1 MPPALQR
8 LLSILFITMPLTLWA
23 QAPTLSF
30 QQLGLAQGLPSSHV
44 TSIIQDN
51 QGFMW
56 FATTKGLSRFDGTH
70 WVQYAH
76 EISNPNSLSHSIL
89 RSLIKAKDGT
99 IWAGSQRGLNRF
111 DAATRTFKRYLFT
124 HLNEAC
130 NHIRSIVEDTN
141 GILWL
146 GTNNSVVRF
155 DPLTEKA
162 ELLALPTDEVSKP
175 SVYNIRCL
183 LADGEMLWIGTQLGL
198 YAYNR
203 RTKSFKV
210 LCKSDEIGSLPDN
223 YVSALTK
230 NSKTG
235 EILIG
240 TRSGVLVT
248 FHQSTETFER
258 MPLQLGEEQAITSIY
273 FTHEGT
279 LWVASQDGGVL
290 RYLSSQNRFVSYIS
304 DDKDPMSICSN
315 SLTKVFQDR
324 GGVLWIGSRD
334 AGTSRCNPF
343 VNKFSDLFS
352 EIGYL
357 PPTSLGLSVPV
368 MDFDKQHNLW
378 VATYDG
384 LLQVNSQRNTFKVF
398 KHDDKNPN
406 SLSNDYVNH
415 LLVDKAG
422 KVWLAT
428 AEHTNRYDPITQRFE
443 KFPYLPAKETPT
455 DYPPFDPKKKDFIAG
470 SKGFAIEMSP
480 DGKIY
485 IGTNEKLNIYNPQ
498 DKTFTH
504 QFNDERI
511 RQLPGKTYNS
521 LYLDSKQNLW
531 VGCGV
536 VGAYKISPDL
546 RKVTV
551 YRHRDDDPNSLPN
564 DGVMTFAEDNHGNI
578 WMGTDEGLGYLDQRT
593 QRFTNYFKKDGLPF
607 DGCSILKIVD
617 DTLWIGTNYGM
628 ACMNL
633 LNHKITAFDHA
644 DGLRNLE
651 FDTDSH
657 TQDALTGEVYM
668 GTTRGVAYFNPHRVQ
683 QNKFVPPV
691 MITAFNAAGKQ
702 LLSENRASDEPIVL
716 NYDQNSFSFEMAA
729 LSYDHP
735 EGNHYAYWLE
745 NFDKDWVQVGN
756 QSFASYTNVPPG
768 EYTLFVRASNN
779 DGVWNTKG
787 VSLLIIVKP
796 PFWQTWWFRL
806 LVILALTSSGT
817 YLYQQRLRLIRR
829 EHKTELR
836 LVKEQQ
842 VLQEKLNLELGEKLD
857 YQQKYEIAQKYQA
870 EVEKRSLLLER
881 EKAMA
886 KYQNLVNQL
895 NPHFLFNSL
904 AVLDSLIFKEQKL
917 ASKYLRQLTKVYRY
931 LIENDESE
939 VVTVAQELRFAQ
951 DFVALLHTRYGDGLV
966 VTMEIPATEGQRKI
980 VPVTLQNLIENAIK
994 HNTTDAESPL
1004 QIHIFIDN
1012 DYVVVENN
1020 LQKRPF
1026 VATSNK
1032 KGLADFQTLYSY
1044 LTNKAVRVQ
1053 EEKSVFR
1060 VIVPLLD

>member
-1 MPPALQR
+1 MPFLQR
-8 LLSILFITMPLTLWA
+8 LFSLLCVLMPLTLWA
-23 QAPTLSF
+23 QTPTLSF
-30 QQLGLAQGLPSSHV
+30 QQLGIAQGLPSSHC
-44 TSIIQDN
+44 TGIIQDN

-56 FATTKGLSRFDGTH
+56 FATTNGLSRFDGTR
-70 WVQYAH
+70 WVQYIH
-76 EISNPNSLSHSIL
+76 EVNKNNSLSHSLL
-89 RSLIKAKDGT
+89 RSITKTKDGT
-99 IWAGSQRGLNRF
+99 IWVGTQRGLNRF
-111 DAATRTFKRYLFT
+111 DKTTGSFKRYFFT

-130 NHIRSIVEDTN
+130 NHIRAIAEDAN

-146 GTNNSVVRF
+146 GTKNSVVRF
-155 DPLTEKA
+155 DPLTEKS
-162 ELLALPTDEVSKP
+162 ELIALPTDEISKP

-183 LADGEMLWIGTQLGL
+183 LADGETLWIGTQLGL

-203 RTKSFKV
+203 RTRAFKA

-223 YVSALTK
+223 YVSTLAK
-230 NSKTG
+230 NPKTG
-235 EILIG
+235 EILVG
-240 TRSGVLVT
+240 TRDGLLLVL
-248 FHQSTETFER
+248 HQSTETFGR
-258 MPLQLGEEQAITSIY
+258 MPLQLEQNQAITSIF
-273 FTHEGT
+273 FTNEGT
-279 LWVASQDGGVL
+279 LWVATQDGGLL
-290 RYLSSQNRFVSYIS
+290 RLLHSQNRFVNYIS
-304 DDKDPMSICSN
+304 NDKDPMSICSN
-315 SLTKVFQDR
+315 SLTQIFQDR
-324 GGVLWIGSRD
+324 GGVLWIASRD

-343 VNKFSDLFS
+343 VTKFNDLFS

-357 PPTSLGLSVPV
+357 PPASLGLSVPV
-368 MDFDKQHNLW
+368 MEFDKQHNLW

-384 LLQVNSQRNTFKVF
+384 LLQVGSQRNTFKVF
-398 KHDDKNPN
+398 KHDDKKTN

-455 DYPPFDPKKKDFIAG
+455 DYPPFNPKKKDFIAG
-470 SKGFAIEMSP
+470 SEGFAIEESP

-485 IGTNEKLNIYNPQ
+485 IGTNEKLNIYDPK
-498 DKTFTH
+498 DRTFTH

-511 RQLPGKTYNS
+511 AKLPGKTYNS

-531 VGCGV
+531 VGSGV
-536 VGAYKISPDL
+536 VGAYKISADL

-551 YRHRDDDPNSLPN
+551 YRHRDDDPNSLPD
-564 DGVMTFAEDNHGNI
+564 DGVMTFAEDKQGNI
-578 WMGTDEGLGYLDQRT
+578 WMGTDEGLAHLDQRT

-607 DGCSILKIVD
+607 NGCSILRIVG

-633 LNHKITAFDHA
+633 LTHKITAFDKA
-644 DGLRNLE
+644 DGLRTLE

-668 GTTRGVAYFNPHRVQ
+668 GTTRGVTYFNPHRVQ
-683 QNKFVPPV
+683 QNKFVPPI

-768 EYTLFVRASNN
+768 EYILHVWGSNN
-779 DGVWNTKG
+779 DDVWNTKG
-787 VSLLIIVKP
+787 YSLPIIVKP

-806 LVILALTSSGT
+806 LVVLELISWGI

-829 EHKTELR
+829 EHETELR
-836 LVKEQQ
+836 LAKEQQ
-842 VLQEKLNLELGEKLD
+842 VLQEKLNQELAEKLD
-857 YQQKYEIAQKYQA
+857 YQQKYEIAQKHQT
-870 EVEKRSLLLER
+870 EVEKKTLLLER

-931 LIENDESE
+931 LIENDENE
-939 VVTVAQELRFAQ
+939 VVTMEQELRFAK
-951 DFVALLHTRYGDGLV
+951 DFIALLHTRYGEGLV
-966 VTMEIPATEGQRKI
+966 VTIEIPPALGQCKI

-994 HNTTDAESPL
+994 HNTTDVESPL
-1004 QIHIFIDN
+1004 QIRVFVEN
-1012 DYVVVENN
+1012 DYLVVENN

-1044 LTNKAVRVQ
+1044 LTDKTVTIRDNGSTF
-1053 EEKSVFR
+1053 SVL
-1060 VIVPLLD
+1060 VPLLN

>member
-1 MPPALQR
+1 MPFLQYLLR
-8 LLSILFITMPLTLWA
+8 LLCVLMPLSLSA
-23 QAPTLSF
+23 QTPTLSF
-30 QQLGLAQGLPSSHV
+30 QQMGIAQGLSSSHCTGV
-44 TSIIQDN
+44 VQDN

-56 FATTKGLSRFDGTH
+56 FATTNGLSRFDGAR
-70 WVQYAH
+70 WVQYIH
-76 EISNPNSLSHSIL
+76 EVNKPNSLSNSLL
-89 RSLIKAKDGT
+89 RSMIKAKDGT
-99 IWAGSQRGLNRF
+99 IWVGTQRGLNRF
-111 DAATRTFKRYLFT
+111 DASTQTFKRYFFT

-130 NHIRSIVEDTN
+130 NHVRYIAEDAN

-155 DPLTEKA
+155 DPRTEKA
-162 ELLALPTDEVSKP
+162 ELLALPTDEISKP

-210 LCKSDEIGSLPDN
+210 LCKSDEFGSLPDN
-223 YVSALTK
+223 YVSALAK
-230 NSKTG
+230 NPKTG

-240 TRSGVLVT
+240 TRSGLLLK
-248 FHQSTETFER
+248 FYQSTETFVKI
-258 MPLQLGEEQAITSIY
+258 PLQLGEDQAITSIY

-279 LWVASQDGGVL
+279 LWVASQDGGLL
-290 RYLSSQNRFVSYIS
+290 RYMSSQNRFVKYIS
-304 DDKDPMSICSN
+304 NDQDPMSICSN
-315 SLTKVFQDR
+315 SLTQIFQDQ
-324 GGVLWIGSRD
+324 GGVLWIASRD

-343 VNKFSDLFS
+343 LSKFNDLFS
-352 EIGYL
+352 EIGYV

-368 MDFDKQHNLW
+368 MDFDKYHNLW

-384 LLQVNSQRNTFKVF
+384 LLQVNDQRNAFKVF

-406 SLSNDYVNH
+406 SLSNNYVNH
-415 LLVDKAG
+415 LLIDKAG

-428 AEHTNRYDPITQRFE
+428 AEHTNRYDPITKRFE
-443 KFPYLPAKETPT
+443 KFPYLPAKDTPT
-455 DYPPFDPKKKDFIAG
+455 DYPPFDPKKRDFMAG
-470 SKGFAIEMSP
+470 SKSFSIEEAP

-485 IGTNEKLNIYNPQ
+485 IGTNEKLNIYDPKNR
-498 DKTFTH
+498 TFTH

-511 RQLPGKTYNS
+511 AKFPGKTYNS

-531 VGCGV
+531 VGSGV
-536 VGAYKISPDL
+536 VGAYKISADL

-551 YRHRDDDPNSLPN
+551 YRHREDDPNSLPD
-564 DGVMTFAEDNHGNI
+564 DGVMSFAEDKQGNI
-578 WMGTDEGLGYLDQRT
+578 WMGTDEGLAYLDQRT
-593 QRFTNYFKKDGLPF
+593 QQFTNYFKKDGLPF
-607 DGCSILKIVD
+607 NGCSIVRIVG
-617 DTLWIGTNYGM
+617 DTLWIGTNFGM

-633 LNHKITAFDHA
+633 LTHKITAFDKA

-668 GTTRGVAYFNPHRVQ
+668 GTTRGVAYFNPRKVQ
-683 QNKFVPPV
+683 QNNFVPPV
-691 MITAFNAAGKQ
+691 MITSFSVAGKQ
-702 LLSENRASDEPIVL
+702 LLTETRASNEPIIL
-716 NYDQNSFSFEMAA
+716 NYNQNSFSFEMAA

-735 EGNHYAYWLE
+735 EGNQYAYWLE
-745 NFDKDWVQVGN
+745 SFDKDWVQVGN

-768 EYTLFVRASNN
+768 EYTLHVWASNN
-779 DGVWNTKG
+779 DNVWNTKG
-787 VSLLIIVKP
+787 YSLPIIIKP

-806 LVILALTSSGT
+806 LVALELISWGI
-817 YLYQQRLRLIRR
+817 YLYQQRLRLLKR
-829 EHKTELR
+829 EHETELR
-836 LVKEQQ
+836 LAKEQQ
-842 VLQEKLNLELGEKLD
+842 ILQEKLNQELAEKLD
-857 YQQKYEIAQKYQA
+857 YQQKYEIAQKQQT
-870 EVEKRSLLLER
+870 EVEKKTLLLER

-931 LIENDESE
+931 LIENDENE
-939 VVTVAQELRFAQ
+939 VVTMEQELRFAR
-951 DFVALLHTRYGDGLV
+951 DFIALLHTRYGSGLA
-966 VTMEIPATEGQRKI
+966 VTMDLPPAVEQRKI

-994 HNTTDAESPL
+994 HNTTDVESPL
-1004 QIHIFIDN
+1004 QIRVFIED
-1012 DYVVVENN
+1012 DYLIVENN

-1044 LTNKAVRVQ
+1044 LTNKIV
-1053 EEKSVFR
+1053 KISDNGSTFR
-1060 VIVPLLD
+1060 VFVPLLD